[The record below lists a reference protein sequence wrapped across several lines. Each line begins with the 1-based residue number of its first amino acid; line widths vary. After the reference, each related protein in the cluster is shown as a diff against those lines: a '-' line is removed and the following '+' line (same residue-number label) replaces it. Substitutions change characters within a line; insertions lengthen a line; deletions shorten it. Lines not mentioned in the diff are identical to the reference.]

1 VGRAGCRVN
10 VDSSYLDATLDSR
23 VDVALS
29 AVLGDSPTT
38 AHGDVSAQ
46 LAAEGGEI

>member
-1 VGRAGCRVN
+1 
-10 VDSSYLDATLDSR
+10 
-23 VDVALS
+23 VALS